1 MRRIVVLL
9 ALAVILLFLNVSWPW
24 IIGSIALLA
33 VILFFVLDMVAL
45 TVEKKSNR
53 VLQKPPYKVSEEVIN
68 LHRKQFMVDLHAD
81 PLLWK
86 RDLLKRYDYGH
97 IDLPRLVEGGV
108 GLQVFGLVT
117 KSPKGQNFESNSS
130 RGFDNITLLACLS
143 AWPPRTWNNLT
154 ERALYEMNKLHTFSE
169 KSNGR
174 LKVIKTVADLDVVMQ
189 GRQKGKDITGGL
201 LSLEGTHALEGKIE
215 NLDLLFDRGLRMVGM
230 THFFDNEAGGS
241 AHGLEKQGLSTF
253 GRSVV
258 EKAYEKHMVIDLAHA
273 SPRMVDD
280 VLAMTKVPLVVSH
293 TGVRG
298 TADNVRNLSDKH
310 IKGVAAVGGV
320 MGIAMFDQAIGETS
334 FDAMVK
340 AIQYVVDL
348 AGIDYVAVG
357 GDLDGVVEAPVDV
370 SGMPLLTE
378 YLMKAGFTDEEI
390 GKILGGNAVRVL
402 RQVLPQA

>member
-1 MRRIVVLL
+1 MRRSILLIVLL
-9 ALAVILLFLNVSWPW
+9 ILLLLLKVSWPW
-24 IIGSIALLA
+24 IIAILAILAL
-33 VILFFVLDMVAL
+33 ILFVVLDYVV
-45 TVEKKSNR
+45 TKVEKKSNR
-53 VLQKPPYKVSEEVIN
+53 VLQKSPYIISDEAIKQ
-68 LHRKQFMVDLHAD
+68 HRQHFLVDLHAD

-143 AWPPRTWNNLT
+143 AWPLRTWNNLT

-174 LKVIKTVADLDVVMQ
+174 LKVIKTAADLEAVMQ
-189 GRQKGKDITGGL
+189 GRKQGKDITGGL
-201 LSLEGTHALEGKIE
+201 LSLEGVHALEGKIE
-215 NLDLLFDRGLRMVGM
+215 NLDLLFNKGLRMVGL

-241 AHGLEKQGLSTF
+241 AHGLEKHGLSAF
-253 GRSVV
+253 GRAVV
-258 EKAYEKHMVIDLAHA
+258 EKAHEKHMVIDLAHA
-273 SPRMVDD
+273 SPAMVDD

-334 FDAMVK
+334 FEAMIK
-340 AIQYVVDL
+340 AIKYVVDL
-348 AGIDYVAVG
+348 VGIDYVAVG
-357 GDLDGVVEAPVDV
+357 GDLDGVVLAPVDV

-378 YLMKAGFTDEEI
+378 GLIKAGFNDEEI

>member
-1 MRRIVVLL
+1 
-9 ALAVILLFLNVSWPW
+9 
-24 IIGSIALLA
+24 
-33 VILFFVLDMVAL
+33 
-45 TVEKKSNR
+45 
-53 VLQKPPYKVSEEVIN
+53 
-68 LHRKQFMVDLHAD
+68 
-81 PLLWK
+81 
-86 RDLLKRYDYGH
+86 
-97 IDLPRLVEGGV
+97 
-108 GLQVFGLVT
+108 
-117 KSPKGQNFESNSS
+117 
-130 RGFDNITLLACLS
+130 
-143 AWPPRTWNNLT
+143 
-154 ERALYEMNKLHTFSE
+154 
-169 KSNGR
+169 
-174 LKVIKTVADLDVVMQ
+174 
-189 GRQKGKDITGGL
+189 
-201 LSLEGTHALEGKIE
+201 
-215 NLDLLFDRGLRMVGM
+215 MVGM

-310 IKGVAAVGGV
+310 IRGVAAVGGV

-348 AGIDYVAVG
+348 AGVDYVAVG